1 MADATRTRDDAPTL
15 YERDF
20 YLWCYRQA
28 ELLRLRR
35 FAEADLPNIVEEL
48 ESMGRSDR
56 RALESSY
63 RLLISH
69 LLKWEFQPQLRT
81 PSREITIARERTHI
95 EQLEQQSPSLERQ
108 AAAIVEGVYRRARKE
123 AEIETGLPRST
134 FPPQIPYTLDELRDD
149 DWMPA

>member
-35 FAEADLPNIVEEL
+35 FAEL
-48 ESMGRSDR
+48 ER
-56 RALESSY
+56 
-63 RLLISH
+63 
-69 LLKWEFQPQLRT
+69 
-81 PSREITIARERTHI
+81 
-95 EQLEQQSPSLERQ
+95 QSPSLERQ

>member
-1 MADATRTRDDAPTL
+1 
-15 YERDF
+15 
-20 YLWCYRQA
+20 
-28 ELLRLRR
+28 
-35 FAEADLPNIVEEL
+35 
-48 ESMGRSDR
+48 MGRRDR

-81 PSREITIARERTHI
+81 PAWEITIARERTHI
-95 EQLEQQSPSLERQ
+95 EQLERQSPSLERQ

-134 FPPQIPYTLDELRDD
+134 FPPQIPYTLEELRDD